1 VNAPAETSARE
12 HHEHPPREVGLEV
25 RAALT
30 PKERHLLQLARLDE
44 LAPAEAWTVLGTSR
58 ALAYGT
64 HGIFRYFGKFP
75 PPIARELLLRHSVI
89 GDAVLDPMAGS
100 GTTAVEAAS
109 LGRQVVARDVSP
121 LSLLLCRVKT
131 THVTAGLA
139 EAAFSRTLERA
150 AELDTS
156 ELYAP
161 VGLRHVDHWFLPQTR
176 ESLGRLR
183 AAIEPEPVPELRDL
197 LLTAFASTVRRVSR
211 ATTQQGRLF
220 LDAATA
226 REDAVPTFSER
237 YRKYARAVAA
247 LPVDL
252 ATHVALAEH
261 DAKQR
266 SGGPARFRLAI
277 VHPPYFNNYKY
288 SAINALELAWLG
300 FLPEDVRPK
309 EIREA
314 FKVGRPERA
323 EGYVADLARALA
335 AVASELVDG
344 GSLCLMLGDT
354 VIRGEYVDVSRRL
367 LRELRTTAP
376 ELRLQRVI
384 LRVPRYTE
392 ASWVTS
398 QRRKKT
404 DVGVSLN
411 DFLLTFTKA
420 GDA

>member
-1 VNAPAETSARE
+1 
-12 HHEHPPREVGLEV
+12 
-25 RAALT
+25 
-30 PKERHLLQLARLDE
+30 
-44 LAPAEAWTVLGTSR
+44 
-58 ALAYGT
+58 
-64 HGIFRYFGKFP
+64 
-75 PPIARELLLRHSVI
+75 
-89 GDAVLDPMAGS
+89 
-100 GTTAVEAAS
+100 
-109 LGRQVVARDVSP
+109 
-121 LSLLLCRVKT
+121 
-131 THVTAGLA
+131 
-139 EAAFSRTLERA
+139 
-150 AELDTS
+150 
-156 ELYAP
+156 
-161 VGLRHVDHWFLPQTR
+161 
-176 ESLGRLR
+176 
-183 AAIEPEPVPELRDL
+183 
-197 LLTAFASTVRRVSR
+197 
-211 ATTQQGRLF
+211 
-220 LDAATA
+220 
-226 REDAVPTFSER
+226 
-237 YRKYARAVAA
+237 
-247 LPVDL
+247 
-252 ATHVALAEH
+252 
-261 DAKQR
+261 
-266 SGGPARFRLAI
+266 